1 MADDKWQVSAAAV
14 VELQNLTGCGQP
26 SADFDLF
33 ETGTSV
39 AEDVSSM

>member
-1 MADDKWQVSAAAV
+1 MFRLLPDA
-14 VELQNLTGCGQP
+14 LTQHEPLMDRSQP